1 MTASCSPAASPAVFS
16 GKPLLDC
23 EQCWGRVCMPCWRQS
38 SSGESGFAQRLPVR
52 PGDERL
58 PAGAVLGA
66 ERRGLGSQ
74 LAESKGNFALAE
86 SASSAGSLL
95 PGVLVPA
102 WLRGTRLLLSRR
114 WKALVLG
121 ARAGVAGGMGGPAPC
136 GAFASGTRVPSPW
149 EHLGVLLGSL
159 SPGSPPDESLLMQAA
174 TSAGGKKASAHNT
187 SPLGVGTA
195 ARADGQG
202 AQRWSQVS
210 TEQSGGAASAG
221 GAGSA
226 RAGVGL
232 RVSLCAG
239 REGERGVSFW
249 GRDPAPR
256 KQSWMEAVRAVLAQ
270 YCLGSGRGHG
280 VLVLRVG

>member
-1 MTASCSPAASPAVFS
+1 MRSDSRCAPGTS
-16 GKPLLDC
+16 GFQW
-23 EQCWGRVCMPCWRQS
+23 EPCWAPS
-38 SSGESGFAQRLPVR
+38 
-52 PGDERL
+52 
-58 PAGAVLGA
+58 
-66 ERRGLGSQ
+66 RGLGSQ

-149 EHLGVLLGSL
+149 EHLGVLLGSP

-202 AQRWSQVS
+202 ARRWSQVS

>member
-16 GKPLLDC
+16 GKPLLGC
-23 EQCWGRVCMPCWRQS
+23 EQCWGRVCMPCWRHS
-38 SSGESGFAQRLPVR
+38 SSGSQALRSDSRCAPGTSGFQWEPCWAPS
-52 PGDERL
+52 
-58 PAGAVLGA
+58 
-66 ERRGLGSQ
+66 RGLGSQ

-202 AQRWSQVS
+202 ARRWSQVS